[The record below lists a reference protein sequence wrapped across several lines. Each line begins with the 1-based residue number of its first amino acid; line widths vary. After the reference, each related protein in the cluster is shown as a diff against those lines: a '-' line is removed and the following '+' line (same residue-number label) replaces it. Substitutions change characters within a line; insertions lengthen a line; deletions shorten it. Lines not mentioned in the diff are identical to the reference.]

1 MSLNSSVSK
10 YLISKV
16 QTIKSALE
24 RLNILGVD
32 AILFVVDEDNK
43 LLGSLTDGDVRRGLI
58 KGLSI
63 ESAVTEFI
71 QQNPKSIER
80 DLFNLTKII
89 ALREGNFK
97 IVPILDSGVVIDVLN
112 FRKQRSFLPID
123 AVIMA
128 GGKGTRLLPLT
139 ADTPKPLLLVGG
151 KPIIEYNVDRL
162 AYFGLKKQF
171 ISINYLGEQLQSY
184 FGDGSER
191 SLQIKYISE
200 HRPLGTFGAL
210 ASIVDEIK
218 NDYVLV
224 MNSDLLTNI
233 DFEEFYL
240 DFITSGADLAV
251 ATIPYEVNIP
261 YAVMETNKNQVL
273 SFQEKPTYT
282 YYSNGGIY
290 LMKKEVLSLV
300 PENSFYNATDLMD
313 ELIKLGKK
321 VQSFPILGYWL
332 DVGKHEDFKKAQ
344 SDIKL
349 LKL

>member
-1 MSLNSSVSK
+1 MNNSIKK
-10 YLISKV
+10 YLISKIETV
-16 QTIKSALE
+16 KTALE
-24 RLNILGVD
+24 QLNVLGID
-32 AILFVVDEDNK
+32 AILFVVDDQNK

-58 KGLSI
+58 AGLNT
-63 ESAVTEFI
+63 ESFVTEFI
-71 QQNPKSIER
+71 QEQPKSI
-80 DLFNLTKII
+80 DSNLFDLTKII
-89 ALREGNFK
+89 SLRERGFK
-97 IVPILDSGVVIDVLN
+97 IVPMVDNGVVVDVLN
-112 FRKQRSFLPID
+112 FREQRSFLPID

-139 ADTPKPLLLVGG
+139 ATIPKPLLEVGG
-151 KPIIEYNVDRL
+151 KPIIEYNVNRL
-162 AYFGLKKQF
+162 AYFGLKNQF
-171 ISINYLGEQLQSY
+171 ISINYLGEQLQNY
-184 FGDGSER
+184 FGDGSDR

-200 HRPLGTFGAL
+200 DKPLGTFGAL
-210 ASIVDEIK
+210 ASVVDQIN

-240 DFITSGADLAV
+240 DFIESGADLAV

-261 YAVMETNKNQVL
+261 YAVMETNNNQVL

-290 LMKKEVLSLV
+290 LMKKEVLNLV
-300 PENSFYNATDLMD
+300 PKDSFYNATDLMD
-313 ELIKLGKK
+313 ELIRAEKK

-344 SDIKL
+344 EDIKH